1 MEFYPVGNDLKSI
14 LSQED
19 FYRAVL
25 ATVDV
30 SSAATFMRQ
39 SQSMKLHFVRVFV
52 ATKMIVSCPFAT
64 VLTEERRS
72 AIIDSIRADLN
83 EVITFAQLKSLVEN

>member
-39 SQSMKLHFVRVFV
+39 SQSMFVRVFV